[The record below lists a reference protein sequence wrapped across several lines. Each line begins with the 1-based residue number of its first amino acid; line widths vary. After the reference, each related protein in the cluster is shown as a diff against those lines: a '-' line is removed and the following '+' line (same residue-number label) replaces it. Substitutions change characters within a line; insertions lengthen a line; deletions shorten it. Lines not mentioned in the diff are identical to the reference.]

1 MSKRSIDDYSYDL
14 PPELIADKPLASRD
28 QSKLMVVNCSTRE
41 ITHSRFDNLPS
52 FLRKGDVL
60 IVNDTRVIPAKI
72 FARRKSGGYIRM
84 LLIKPEATRPGLW
97 QAMVTPIKRLKP
109 GERLTVDT
117 ASGAEYELL
126 IADVITAE
134 DGFKRLLVDLG
145 PGPNVFN
152 LLNEIGMA
160 PLPPYILRNK
170 RRAFLDEEHDG
181 DVESPYKKKGETPPI
196 ADHPNPGAPQNSVN
210 ISVADYASATNA
222 SDSVDVTHLHTADDE
237 KAPLVEF
244 DEANE
249 IDSED
254 KLRAY
259 DLERYQ
265 TVFAT
270 NPGAVA
276 APTAGL
282 HFSDRVLRDL
292 EEAGIIIKR
301 VTLHVGP
308 GTFKPVELDVESHFI
323 EPEVY
328 FVSKDTVDEVKLA
341 KKEKRRVI
349 AVGTT
354 SLRALESAAESDE
367 IRVIDGESTN
377 LYVKPG
383 YKFRVV
389 DALIT
394 NFHLSKSSLLVLVST
409 FAGHELIKQ
418 AYEQAILKKYRFYS
432 YGDAMFIHH

>member
-1 MSKRSIDDYSYDL
+1 MSKTSIDDYSYDL
-14 PPELIADKPLASRD
+14 PDGLIADKPLESRD
-28 QSKLMVVNCSTRE
+28 HSRLMVVNHSTKE
-41 ITHSRFDNLPS
+41 ITHTRFDSLPK

-97 QAMVTPIKRLKP
+97 QAMVTPIKRLKR
-109 GERLTVDT
+109 GEKLIVDT
-117 ASGAEYELL
+117 ASGAQYELL
-126 IADVITAE
+126 IADIITAE

-145 PGPNVFN
+145 PGSNVFN

-160 PLPPYILRNK
+160 PLPPYILREKPK
-170 RRAFLDEEHDG
+170 RDEEKEQRDDENEEAVDDTDDANSID
-181 DVESPYKKKGETPPI
+181 DVTGAKGILGTESSKPAAMKGEEN
-196 ADHPNPGAPQNSVN
+196 DSDDN
-210 ISVADYASATNA
+210 IQ
-222 SDSVDVTHLHTADDE
+222 E
-237 KAPLVEF
+237 
-244 DEANE
+244 
-249 IDSED
+249 
-254 KLRAY
+254 LRSY
-259 DLERYQ
+259 DLQRYQ

-282 HFSDRVLRDL
+282 HFSEQIL
-292 EEAGIIIKR
+292 ERLQQDGVIVKR

-308 GTFKPVELDVESHFI
+308 GTFKPVETDIESHYI
-323 EPEVY
+323 EPEV
-328 FVSKDTVDEVKLA
+328 FFIPQDTAEAVTLA

-354 SLRALESAAESDE
+354 SLRALESAATAEG
-367 IRVIDGESTN
+367 IRTVDGETTN
-377 LYVKPG
+377 LYVKPE
-383 YKFRVV
+383 YEFRVV

-409 FAGHELIKQ
+409 FAGLETIKQ
-418 AYEQAILKKYRFYS
+418 AYEAAIAEKYRFYS
-432 YGDAMFIHH
+432 YGDAMFVHR

>member
-1 MSKRSIDDYSYDL
+1 MSKKSIDDYSYDL
-14 PPELIADKPLASRD
+14 PPGLIADKPLEDRDHSR
-28 QSKLMVVNCSTRE
+28 LMVLNHSTKE
-41 ITHSRFDNLPS
+41 ITHTRFDTLS
-52 FLRKGDVL
+52 KFLRKGDVL

-109 GERLTVDT
+109 GEKLTVDT

-126 IADVITAE
+126 IADIITAE

-145 PGPNVFN
+145 PGSNVFN
-152 LLNEIGMA
+152 LLSEIGMA
-160 PLPPYILRNK
+160 PLPPYILRDKPTHEDDVVNSSV
-170 RRAFLDEEHDG
+170 AHIDG
-181 DVESPYKKKGETPPI
+181 GIGDDDGGVDLADGVDGVGDDIDRVGVGDGIESNSI
-196 ADHPNPGAPQNSVN
+196 ADASHRSVHN
-210 ISVADYASATNA
+210 
-222 SDSVDVTHLHTADDE
+222 
-237 KAPLVEF
+237 
-244 DEANE
+244 
-249 IDSED
+249 
-254 KLRAY
+254 LRSY

-270 NPGAVA
+270 KPGAVA

-282 HFSDRVLRDL
+282 HFSQEMLKKL
-292 EEAGIIIKR
+292 EEDGIIVKR

-308 GTFKPVELDVESHFI
+308 GTFKPVELDVDSHFI
-323 EPEVY
+323 EPEVF
-328 FVSKDTVDEVKLA
+328 FVPQETVEAVTLA
-341 KKEKRRVI
+341 KKENRRVI

-354 SLRALESAAESDE
+354 SLRALESAATDDGV
-367 IRVIDGESTN
+367 RKVDGESTS

-383 YKFRVV
+383 FKFRVV

-409 FAGHELIKQ
+409 FAGREIIRQ
-418 AYEQAILKKYRFYS
+418 AYEAAIAENYRFYS

>member
-1 MSKRSIDDYSYDL
+1 MSKTSIDDYSYDL
-14 PPELIADKPLASRD
+14 PQGLIADKPLESRD
-28 QSKLMVVNCSTRE
+28 HSRLMIVNHSTKE
-41 ITHSRFDNLPS
+41 ITHTRFDSLPK

-109 GERLTVDT
+109 GEKLIVDT
-117 ASGAEYELL
+117 ASGAHYELL

-145 PGPNVFN
+145 PGSNVFN

-160 PLPPYILRNK
+160 PLPPYILREK
-170 RRAFLDEEHDG
+170 PKHADEEEKSIDFENENGADSAHGIDDDG
-181 DVESPYKKKGETPPI
+181 GGADGIVSIAGTRSDPVRTTNNTVNDHVRESR
-196 ADHPNPGAPQNSVN
+196 S
-210 ISVADYASATNA
+210 
-222 SDSVDVTHLHTADDE
+222 
-237 KAPLVEF
+237 
-244 DEANE
+244 
-249 IDSED
+249 
-254 KLRAY
+254 Y

-282 HFSDRVLRDL
+282 HFSEDMLDRLQQD
-292 EEAGIIIKR
+292 GIIVKR

-308 GTFKPVELDVESHFI
+308 GTFKPVEADVESHYI
-323 EPEVY
+323 EPEV
-328 FVSKDTVDEVKLA
+328 FFIPQDTADAVTLA

-354 SLRALESAAESDE
+354 SLRALESAATTDGVRE
-367 IRVIDGESTN
+367 VDGESTN

-383 YKFRVV
+383 YEFRVV

-409 FAGHELIKQ
+409 FAGLDIITQ
-418 AYEQAILKKYRFYS
+418 AYEAAIAEKYRFYS
-432 YGDAMFIHH
+432 YGDAMFIHR

>member
-1 MSKRSIDDYSYDL
+1 MSKKSIDDYSYDL
-14 PPELIADKPLASRD
+14 PPGLIADKPLEDRDHSR
-28 QSKLMVVNCSTRE
+28 LMVLNHSTKE
-41 ITHSRFDNLPS
+41 ITHTRFDTLS
-52 FLRKGDVL
+52 KFLRKGDVL

-109 GERLTVDT
+109 GEKLTVDT

-126 IADVITAE
+126 IADIITAE

-145 PGPNVFN
+145 PGSNVFN

-160 PLPPYILRNK
+160 PLPPYILREK
-170 RRAFLDEEHDG
+170 PTHEDDG
-181 DVESPYKKKGETPPI
+181 DNSGVADVDGGVDLAGGVDGVGDGIDGVGVGDGIELNSI
-196 ADHPNPGAPQNSVN
+196 AD
-210 ISVADYASATNA
+210 ASSGN
-222 SDSVDVTHLHTADDE
+222 VH
-237 KAPLVEF
+237 
-244 DEANE
+244 
-249 IDSED
+249 
-254 KLRAY
+254 KLRSY

-282 HFSDRVLRDL
+282 HFSQEMLKKL
-292 EEAGIIIKR
+292 EEDGIIVKR

-308 GTFKPVELDVESHFI
+308 GTFKPVELDVDSHYI
-323 EPEVY
+323 EPEVF
-328 FVSKDTVDEVKLA
+328 FVPQETVEAVTLA

-354 SLRALESAAESDE
+354 SLRALESAATDDGV
-367 IRVIDGESTN
+367 RKVDGESTS

-383 YKFRVV
+383 FKFRVV

-409 FAGHELIKQ
+409 FAGHEIIRQ
-418 AYEQAILKKYRFYS
+418 AYEAAIAENYRFYS

>member
-1 MSKRSIDDYSYDL
+1 
-14 PPELIADKPLASRD
+14 
-28 QSKLMVVNCSTRE
+28 
-41 ITHSRFDNLPS
+41 
-52 FLRKGDVL
+52 
-60 IVNDTRVIPAKI
+60 
-72 FARRKSGGYIRM
+72 M

-109 GERLTVDT
+109 GEKLTVDT

-126 IADVITAE
+126 IADIITAE

-145 PGPNVFN
+145 PGSNVFN

-160 PLPPYILRNK
+160 PLPPYILREK
-170 RRAFLDEEHDG
+170 PTHEDDG
-181 DVESPYKKKGETPPI
+181 D
-196 ADHPNPGAPQNSVN
+196 NSG
-210 ISVADYASATNA
+210 VADVDGGVDLAGGVDGVGDGFDGVGVADASSGN
-222 SDSVDVTHLHTADDE
+222 VH
-237 KAPLVEF
+237 
-244 DEANE
+244 
-249 IDSED
+249 
-254 KLRAY
+254 KLRSY

-282 HFSDRVLRDL
+282 HFSQEMLKKL
-292 EEAGIIIKR
+292 EEDGIIVKR

-308 GTFKPVELDVESHFI
+308 GTFKPVELDVDSHYI
-323 EPEVY
+323 EPEVF
-328 FVSKDTVDEVKLA
+328 FVPQETVEAVTLA

-354 SLRALESAAESDE
+354 SLRALESAATDDGV
-367 IRVIDGESTN
+367 RKVDGESTS

-383 YKFRVV
+383 FKFRVV

-409 FAGHELIKQ
+409 FAGHEIIRQ
-418 AYEQAILKKYRFYS
+418 AYEAAIAENYRFYS